1 MRNLPPGIAPSAANL
16 AAVSIGLPGI
26 TIGPPP
32 APVPPGAPSPAAA
45 TLPSVS
51 ISSLSIAI
59 GKP

>member
-1 MRNLPPGIAPSAANL
+1 MRNLPLGIAPAAANL
-16 AAVSIGLPGI
+16 PAVSIGRPGI

-32 APVPPGAPSPAAA
+32 APAAA